1 MNAKSWPTTVDDIE
15 LRLLLD
21 AIYYRY
27 HYDFRN
33 YAMASVRRRVTV
45 AMENLGCETLAA
57 LQARIL
63 REEEAFSRL
72 LQDLTIQV
80 TDMFRDPLFFRAFRE
95 EIIPVLRTY
104 PSIRLWVAGCAT
116 GEELYSYA
124 VILREEGLLDRA
136 ILYGTDISPQ
146 ALRKAESGVY
156 ELSRVR
162 TFTNNHR
169 LTGAKSSLSEHYTAA
184 YQSVAFDQCF
194 KRRAVFADHSL
205 ATDNV
210 FAEVQV
216 VSCRNVFIYFDSML
230 QERALGLIR
239 RSLCRRGYL
248 GLGSRETLQ
257 FSSHSSAFREL
268 VAEQR
273 WYQKK

>member
-1 MNAKSWPTTVDDIE
+1 MSANGWPRTVEDIE
-15 LRLLLD
+15 LQLLLD

-33 YAMASVRRRVTV
+33 YAMASVRRRVAV
-45 AMENLGCETLAA
+45 AMQKLGCETLGA

-63 REEEAFSRL
+63 RDEEVFSRL
-72 LQDLTIQV
+72 LQELTIQV

-136 ILYGTDISPQ
+136 ILYGTDISSH

-162 TFTNNHR
+162 AFTNNHR
-169 LTGAKSSLSEHYTAA
+169 LTGAKSSLSDHYTAA
-184 YQSVAFDQCF
+184 YQSVTFDQCF

-205 ATDNV
+205 ATDSV

-216 VSCRNVFIYFDSML
+216 VSCRNVFIYFDSVL

-239 RSLCRRGYL
+239 KSLCRRGFL

-257 FSSHSSAFREL
+257 FSGHSSAFREL